1 MMVAVIRRTIAGIHL
16 DSLASNAIDDSNTH
30 RVALLTY
37 ILDPTMSNA
46 KSSLFLGLD
55 LSTQQ
60 FKAIIITESMS
71 VVHESAV
78 NFAKDLPQY
87 GTVNGVFVG
96 PGPGEVTSPVAMWV
110 HALDILME
118 RLQAS
123 GVEISRVAAISG
135 ACQVCSNGC
144 EFR

>member
-1 MMVAVIRRTIAGIHL
+1 
-16 DSLASNAIDDSNTH
+16 
-30 RVALLTY
+30 
-37 ILDPTMSNA
+37 MSGDG
-46 KSSLFLGLD
+46 SSPLFLGLD

-60 FKAIIITESMS
+60 LKAVIITENMS

-87 GTVNGVFVG
+87 GTVNGVNAG

-110 HALDILME
+110 HALDLLME

-123 GVEISRVAAISG
+123 EVEICRVAVISG
-135 ACQVCSNGC
+135 AGQVCLHNNVFKFNSLPVVLATWL
-144 EFR
+144 RLVVRIS